1 MIKINAKNNSDIIV
15 NHIINKIISLS
26 VYKSFKR
33 KIEKQIPEECYN
45 YIKES
50 ITSVISCLYIFYDKD
65 EDRSIKEKSY
75 FNTDIEEIKKDL
87 IIDSD
92 KTNLDSFKND
102 NETFLNNIFFSNNYS
117 SRENN
122 WDLVDE
128 PISTNLDRYSSTL
141 IKFQERNEPLENKYN
156 PIQEKIIEE
165 EEYQEKKQE
174 KNETI
179 TNRRKSTIS
188 NIFNYPSNKYLTYEE
203 DKNKKV
209 KMSDIDKELK
219 TLDLEPEKN
228 YENKYIVKLREL
240 FEQKQK
246 EKDMIIQKDR
256 EEKGRIIRKQKLEQ
270 ENIRKYIGK
279 KINKDHN
286 GEIIYIKSINPSN
299 FKKDFIFSNSKYKT
313 LNTIKSPIKLKKQE
327 LSEENIKDKN
337 EEKNQKEKTIMNLK
351 SNKSKLKLTNNIEKK
366 NKENIS
372 EIKSNSLN
380 KKIPMII
387 SGSNFHL
394 MNMEVGVSLKD
405 DKNYKSG
412 GLDFF
417 NKYKK
422 YSIEVYNKKLREAE
436 NSDNLNKKID
446 ILNEPKYQTIEEMH
460 NLYKTNY
467 TLGNSTYDGYN
478 SIVILNTE
486 TNIFN
491 KRSNNTSSLLNN
503 FSKQANKTKSNL
515 TPIINMKLGTSSIL
529 QSFDKPNIF
538 ASKGKANSIKSRN
551 IFKEKMSKTINENI
565 LNDMNTFTRNLIINK
580 KDNNFN
586 EKVMNTTGNIKGI
599 YYPGKPNMREIIQE
613 IGVKGKIRRE
623 RNRFLPAIKSN
634 ILDNENF
641 FKL

>member
-50 ITSVISCLYIFYDKD
+50 ITSFISCLYIFYDKD

-75 FNTDIEEIKKDL
+75 FNTDIEEIKTDL

-92 KTNLDSFKND
+92 KTNFDSFKND

-179 TNRRKSTIS
+179 MNRRKSTIS

-515 TPIINMKLGTSSIL
+515 TPIINMKLGASSIL

-623 RNRFLPAIKSN
+623 RNRFLPSIKSN
-634 ILDNENF
+634 ILDNANF

>member
-75 FNTDIEEIKKDL
+75 FNSDIEEIKKDL

-188 NIFNYPSNKYLTYEE
+188 NIFNYPSNKYLTYE

-351 SNKSKLKLTNNIEKK
+351 SNKSKLKLTNNIDKK
-366 NKENIS
+366 SKENIS

-436 NSDNLNKKID
+436 NPDNLNKKID

-478 SIVILNTE
+478 STVVLNTE

-515 TPIINMKLGTSSIL
+515 TPIINMKLGASSIL
-529 QSFDKPNIF
+529 QSNDKPNIF
-538 ASKGKANSIKSRN
+538 AGKGKANSIKSRN